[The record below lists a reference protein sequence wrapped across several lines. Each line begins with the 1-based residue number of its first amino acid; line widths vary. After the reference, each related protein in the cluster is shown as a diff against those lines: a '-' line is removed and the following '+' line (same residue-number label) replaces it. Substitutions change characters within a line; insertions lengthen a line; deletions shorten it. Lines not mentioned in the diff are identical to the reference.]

1 MCFLLPE
8 QYGTIYTNTQSD
20 RERERETERTTD
32 RHTYRESQGQRHTER
47 DRETETEILKAFM
60 AEFQVNGGTE
70 KIFHQYSL
78 QGGS

>member
-1 MCFLLPE
+1 MCAFILLPE
-8 QYGTIYTNTQSD
+8 QYGTIYTNTQRD
-20 RERERETERTTD
+20 TERERGRQTDTHGERL
-32 RHTYRESQGQRHTER
+32 R
-47 DRETETEILKAFM
+47 DRDTQNETETEILKAFM